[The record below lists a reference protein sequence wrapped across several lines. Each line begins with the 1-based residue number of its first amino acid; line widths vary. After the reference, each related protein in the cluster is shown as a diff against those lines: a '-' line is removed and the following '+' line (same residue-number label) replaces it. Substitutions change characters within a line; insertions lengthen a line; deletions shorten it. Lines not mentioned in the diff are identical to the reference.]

1 MTGTG
6 DCREIRRALGVYL
19 LGAITPADRAT
30 VDSHLARCADCRGE
44 LGGLASLPGRL
55 ASVPAADV
63 TGMAQAEADPAGRGE
78 GPPDLALGLLLGRAA
93 RLRWQLKWR
102 RLAAAAAAAVLAG
115 GGAVAVSRALYP
127 PAQQPSATA
136 LPWTTLVQGRD
147 SRTGAAATVSYLA
160 EPWGLQLH
168 VRVSGIPAGTR
179 CVLQV
184 IGPDGREVAAGGWT
198 VPAGRPHPWYPASSP
213 FPASAVRGFQVATT
227 AGQTLV
233 SVPVSARGAPPPAAV
248 SGGGMRTPAAAYL
261 AIARPAN
268 HRLETEVDGFTQHER
283 NDISAAQADLRAEA
297 ATEHRFDQLLS
308 KIPFPSR
315 IAATTRALIQANERR
330 AALTGQ
336 QARSSSASGLLSF
349 AGRHR
354 AADAAVEAQVRII
367 RRELGLPPP
376 QTS

>member
-30 VDSHLARCADCRGE
+30 VDSHLAQCADCREE
-44 LGGLASLPGRL
+44 LAGLAGLPGQL

-63 TGMAQAEADPAGRGE
+63 TGMAQDEADPAGGGE
-78 GPPDLALGLLLGRAA
+78 GAPDLALGLLLGRAA
-93 RLRWQLKWR
+93 RLRRQLKWR
-102 RLAAAAAAAVLAG
+102 RLTTAAAVAVLAG

-127 PAQQPSATA
+127 PAQQPSASG
-136 LPWTTLVQGRD
+136 LPWTTLVQGSN
-147 SRTGAAATVSYLA
+147 SRTGAAATVSYLT
-160 EPWGLQLH
+160 EPWGLELH

-179 CVLQV
+179 CVLRV

-198 VPAGRPHPWYPASSP
+198 VPAGGPRPWYPASSP
-213 FPASAVRGFQVATT
+213 FPASAVRGFQVAT
-227 AGQTLV
+227 ASGQTLV
-233 SVPVSARGAPPPAAV
+233 SVPVAAQGAPPAAV
-248 SGGGMRTPAAAYL
+248 SGGMRTLAAAYL

-268 HRLETEVDGFTQHER
+268 DRLETEVDGFTQHER
-283 NDISAAQADLRAEA
+283 NDISAARADLRAEA
-297 ATEHRFDQLLS
+297 ATEHHFDQLLS
-308 KIPFPSR
+308 KIPFPPR
-315 IAATTRALIQANERR
+315 IAVTARALIQANERR

-336 QARSSSASGLLSF
+336 QARSSSVTGLLSF